1 MTDIEFDEDMDPPL
15 AIPLPKHVLDE
26 VDLHLLDVQDGITIP
41 SCHSRPEPAECHA
54 ALAPEA
60 FADLTA
66 AFDEALTVT
75 RHFAAL
81 RDTRNVN
88 RDSLL
93 GRANRAAADAVD
105 DLIDSY
111 WYDATNA
118 YLAVLKGEVQ

>member
-1 MTDIEFDEDMDPPL
+1 MTNQL
-15 AIPLPKHVLDE
+15 SIPLPEHVLDA
-26 VDLHLLDVQDGITIP
+26 VDAHLLYVQDGILTLVP
-41 SCHSRPEPAECHA
+41 SIRLDAEECHA

-66 AFDEALTVT
+66 AFDEAIAVT
-75 RHFAAL
+75 KHFAPL

-93 GRANRAAADAVD
+93 GQANRAAADAVD
-105 DLIDSY
+105 ELIDSY

-118 YLAVLKGEVQ
+118 YLSVLKGEDR